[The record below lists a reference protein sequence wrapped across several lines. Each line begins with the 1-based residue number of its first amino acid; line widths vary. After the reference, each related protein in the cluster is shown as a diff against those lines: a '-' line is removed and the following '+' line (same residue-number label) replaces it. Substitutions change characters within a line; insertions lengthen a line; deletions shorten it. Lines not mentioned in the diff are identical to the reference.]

1 MYFYWVMLAVAAALA
16 SAVFF
21 ARHAKKQGFGS
32 DEMKKFSDMI
42 HTGALTYL
50 NAQYKSLML
59 FVMALAVILYIFIQP
74 LSAGF
79 FIAGALCSMLA
90 GNIGMRTATSTNA
103 KTTNACTESVEKG
116 LRTAFSAGSVM
127 GLLVVAIGLLGVT
140 LLYLVFNDT
149 GLLFSFGFG
158 ASSVALFS
166 RVGGGIYTKAADV
179 GADMVGKVEQR
190 IPEDD
195 PRNPAVIADNV
206 GDNVGDIAG
215 MGADLFE
222 SYVDSIIAAMAI
234 AVLISTVY
242 VQLPL
247 LVAAAGIFA
256 SLAGILFVF
265 VGRGKIEGILNNG
278 VFVSS
283 GMLVLLSYVIVS
295 YLGLSMDVLYCIV
308 AGLVGGVVIGL
319 SAEYY
324 TSREGSPVRSIAEAS
339 ETGAATTV
347 ITGLSV
353 GMISTIIP
361 VLAVCAAMIASYSF
375 LGLYGISMAAV
386 GMLSILGMILA
397 TDSYGPIADNAAGI
411 AEMSKAGKKVRERAE
426 ALDAVGNTTA
436 AINKG
441 FAIGSAALT
450 TLALFSVYSAVV
462 GLSSIDIMNPLVIS
476 GMFIGGLLP
485 FVFSAFTMNAVGST
499 AVKMVMEVRKQFK
512 RKGVL
517 EGRVE
522 PDYNR
527 PIEISTNA
535 ALREMIKPGLLA
547 VLTPIAVGLLLGT
560 QALGGLLAGAI
571 ITGFLLSL
579 MMANS
584 GGAWD
589 NAKKFIEE
597 GNLGGKGSAA
607 HASAVVGDT
616 VGDPFKDTSG
626 PSLNIL
632 IKLMSI
638 VAIVFIPLFL

>member
-1 MYFYWVMLAVAAALA
+1 
-16 SAVFF
+16 
-21 ARHAKKQGFGS
+21 
-32 DEMKKFSDMI
+32 
-42 HTGALTYL
+42 
-50 NAQYKSLML
+50 
-59 FVMALAVILYIFIQP
+59 VMALAVILYIFIQP

-242 VQLPL
+242 TELPM

-278 VFVSS
+278 MFVSS

-308 AGLVGGVVIGL
+308 
-319 SAEYY
+319 SAQ
-324 TSREGSPVRSIAEAS
+324 SI
-339 ETGAATTV
+339 
-347 ITGLSV
+347 I
-353 GMISTIIP
+353 
-361 VLAVCAAMIASYSF
+361 
-375 LGLYGISMAAV
+375 
-386 GMLSILGMILA
+386 
-397 TDSYGPIADNAAGI
+397 
-411 AEMSKAGKKVRERAE
+411 R
-426 ALDAVGNTTA
+426 
-436 AINKG
+436 
-441 FAIGSAALT
+441 
-450 TLALFSVYSAVV
+450 
-462 GLSSIDIMNPLVIS
+462 
-476 GMFIGGLLP
+476 
-485 FVFSAFTMNAVGST
+485 
-499 AVKMVMEVRKQFK
+499 Q
-512 RKGVL
+512 
-517 EGRVE
+517 GRGH
-522 PDYNR
+522 R
-527 PIEISTNA
+527 
-535 ALREMIKPGLLA
+535 
-547 VLTPIAVGLLLGT
+547 
-560 QALGGLLAGAI
+560 
-571 ITGFLLSL
+571 
-579 MMANS
+579 
-584 GGAWD
+584 
-589 NAKKFIEE
+589 
-597 GNLGGKGSAA
+597 
-607 HASAVVGDT
+607 
-616 VGDPFKDTSG
+616 
-626 PSLNIL
+626 
-632 IKLMSI
+632 
-638 VAIVFIPLFL
+638 